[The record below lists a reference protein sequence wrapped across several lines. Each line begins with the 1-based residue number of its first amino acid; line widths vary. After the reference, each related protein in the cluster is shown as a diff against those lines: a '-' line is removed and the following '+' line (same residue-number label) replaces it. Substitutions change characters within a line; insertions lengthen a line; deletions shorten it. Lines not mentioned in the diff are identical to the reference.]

1 MIRIA
6 SAGGVAFLLS
16 TALTR
21 AVLLHPNLSNR
32 FIVPP
37 ATDRWHTMPTPSFG
51 GVPMFIA
58 FVFTLV
64 VSDGLGDSVA
74 RSMLVGAGIVFAAG
88 LADDL
93 LDTSPSY
100 KLIAQFAGALT
111 LTLMA
116 QGVHQLSLPH
126 LVLAVLL
133 IVLISNSVNLLDN
146 MDGLAGSTTLVS
158 LVIVLPL
165 VASAGQDGLA
175 LVSAVTAASVFG
187 FLLFN
192 VSPAKV
198 FMGDAGS
205 LWLGLIVA
213 GTVALA
219 DYGDRRLV
227 PIVAMTILAI
237 PLIDTGTVIL
247 SRLRHGLSIM
257 RGGRDH
263 LSHRLARLGLTDK
276 QTVGVM
282 TAAAAICGLTALG
295 EPFLSTPIW
304 LGAIVVLWVCLA
316 GLVTASLRI
325 PVYQE

>member
-1 MIRIA
+1 
-6 SAGGVAFLLS
+6 
-16 TALTR
+16 
-21 AVLLHPNLSNR
+21 
-32 FIVPP
+32 
-37 ATDRWHTMPTPSFG
+37 
-51 GVPMFIA
+51 MFIA

-126 LVLAVLL
+126 LVLTVLL

-205 LWLGLIVA
+205 LWLGLILA

-247 SRLRHGLSIM
+247 SRLRHGSSIM